1 MPTPAERLKQ
11 ARIAKGFAS
20 AREAAR
26 HHGWNEVT
34 YASHENGIR
43 GLRVATARVYAK
55 AFSIPLGDLLG
66 AGPTQQPEQPSTV
79 GVKVLGDSAMGLWRD
94 RSIAAD
100 VTGDRI
106 LTVPGDNPKSRFALR
121 VADQSI
127 NKLLLPGEYA
137 ICEPVA
143 LEDIEPGHIIAV
155 RRLQGGLVETSI
167 RRVSD
172 VSGSTLKTSGHS
184 TDSRYAALT
193 ELRVGHGVDVLGRVV
208 GKYADFHP

>member
-1 MPTPAERLKQ
+1 MPTPAERLKR
-11 ARIAKGFAS
+11 ARMARGFSS

-66 AGPTQQPEQPSTV
+66 TGGSTQQLEQPSTV

-94 RSIAAD
+94 KSILSE
-100 VTGDRI
+100 TGERV
-106 LTVPGDNPKSRFALR
+106 LTVPDDYPKQRFALK

-127 NKLLLPGEYA
+127 NKVLLPGEFA
-137 ICEPVA
+137 ICEPVD
-143 LEDIEPGHIIAV
+143 LVEIKPGHLIAI

-172 VSGSTLKTSGHS
+172 VAGHTLKTSGHS
-184 TDSRYAALT
+184 TDARYGALA
-193 ELRVGHGVDVLGRVV
+193 ELRIGSGAEVLGRVV
-208 GKYADFHP
+208 GKYADFDP